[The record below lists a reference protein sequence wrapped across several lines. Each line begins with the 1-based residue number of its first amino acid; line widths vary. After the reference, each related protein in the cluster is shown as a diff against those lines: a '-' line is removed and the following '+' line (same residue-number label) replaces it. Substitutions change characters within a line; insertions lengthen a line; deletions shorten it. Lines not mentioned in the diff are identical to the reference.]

1 MQTGIAVFLRITGK
15 NRQEHWGKLQNQAKL
30 SSSWKQEVNERVA
43 AHRNR
48 KPAPAL
54 EQETHTLTHHNASK
68 RAAAAAARVAARFAN
83 APTYN
88 EQLAE
93 EARAAVRA
101 AGVAS
106 RAALEA
112 QAAAESMLAGL
123 EAARDA
129 AAERQFDGDAEN
141 DESASAV
148 AANVLREFK
157 SVSEER
163 EEFEERWEAEQPR
176 QQVELPHTGAVQDE
190 WSEMED
196 WRKSSRLAME
206 AAEKA
211 ARGDLDP
218 QAHANLIEF
227 PRQIVAPR
235 KARPRRAEGPLA
247 ETAGAEPQLSIFEV
261 DPSAISTEP
270 APAAAAPA
278 WSAPQWSGIK
288 LDAQPQNAYT
298 DEQARPWQEEPQAGA
313 YLAQAEEQAPVSLV
327 VLAAVV
333 DIALMLAALVF
344 AANVAMR
351 HMAVLPSAPR
361 VLEIISAAGFL
372 VTGAAYLALFYALA
386 AATPGMAFARISL
399 RTFDG
404 DEPTREQRFRR
415 FLSLLVSVLPMG
427 LGVVWAIFD
436 DDHLCW
442 HDRLSQTYL
451 RVRTRTIDPR

>member
-1 MQTGIAVFLRITGK
+1 M
-15 NRQEHWGKLQNQAKL
+15 
-30 SSSWKQEVNERVA
+30 
-43 AHRNR
+43 
-48 KPAPAL
+48 P
-54 EQETHTLTHHNASK
+54 TLTHHNASK

-129 AAERQFDGDAEN
+129 AAEWQFDRDTEC

-148 AANVLREFK
+148 IANVPREFK

-163 EEFEERWEAEQPR
+163 EEFEERWEADQPR
-176 QQVELPHTGAVQDE
+176 QQVELPQASAAEDE

-196 WRKSSRLAME
+196 WRKSTRLAME
-206 AAEKA
+206 AAGKA

-218 QAHANLIEF
+218 QSQAHANLIEF

-247 ETAGAEPQLSIFEV
+247 ETVGAEPQLSIFEV

-288 LDAQPQNAYT
+288 LDAQPQDTYT
-298 DEQARPWQEEPQAGA
+298 EEQARPWQEEPQAGA

-327 VLAAVV
+327 VLAAMV
-333 DIALMLAALVF
+333 DIALMLAAFVF

-361 VLEIISAAGFL
+361 ALEMFSAAGF
-372 VTGAAYLALFYALA
+372 VITGAAYLALFYALA
-386 AATPGMAFARISL
+386 SATPGMAFARISL

-442 HDRLSQTYL
+442 HDRLSRTYL
-451 RVRTRTIDPR
+451 RVRTGTVNPR